1 MVIIVF
7 LNANSDSMLQAKELR
22 FGNKVF
28 NKKGEVITVQQILSH
43 TIVYDTAINVS
54 RRHLSK
60 VSGFYNA
67 PSYTTEVLEVVKE
80 AEMQE
85 IEPIALTPKVLES
98 CGFRNFV
105 RDEWILTYGNT
116 HTDFTLSEGGLRL
129 RHSTTARVSM
139 KYLHQLQNFF
149 YAMAGEELDVNL

>member
-7 LNANSDSMLQAKELR
+7 LHANSDSMLHAKELR

-28 NKKGEVITVQQILSH
+28 NKKGEVITVQQIHSH
-43 TIVYDTAINVS
+43 SIVYDTAINVS
-54 RRHLSK
+54 RRHLSRA
-60 VSGFYNA
+60 SGFYDVA
-67 PSYTTEVLEVVKE
+67 YTTEVLEVVKE
-80 AEMQE
+80 AAMQE
-85 IEPIALTPKVLES
+85 IEPISLTPKVLES

-116 HTDFTLSEGGLRL
+116 HTDFEFREDGLRL
-129 RHSTTARVSM
+129 RHNTTARVPI

-149 YAMAGEELDVNL
+149 YAIAGEELEVNL

>member
-1 MVIIVF
+1 
-7 LNANSDSMLQAKELR
+7 MLHAKELR
-22 FGNKVF
+22 FGNKVC
-28 NKKGEVITVQQILSH
+28 NKKGDVITVQQILSH
-43 TIVYDTAINVS
+43 SIVYDTAINVS

-67 PSYTTEVLEVVKE
+67 SYTTEVMEVVKE
-80 AEMQE
+80 AEMEE
-85 IEPIALTPKVLES
+85 IEPISLTPKVLES

-116 HTDFTLSEGGLRL
+116 HTDFEFREDGLRL
-129 RHSTTARVSM
+129 RHNTTSRVPI

-149 YAMAGEELDVNL
+149 YAMAGEELEVNI

>member
-1 MVIIVF
+1 
-7 LNANSDSMLQAKELR
+7 MLQAKELR
-22 FGNKVF
+22 YGNKVF
-28 NKKGEVITVQQILSH
+28 NKRGEVITVQQILSH

-60 VSGFYNA
+60 VSGFYDVA
-67 PSYTTEVLEVVKE
+67 YTTEVLEVVKE

-85 IEPIALTPKVLES
+85 IEPIRLTPKVLES

-116 HTDFTLSEGGLRL
+116 HTDFEFREDGLRL
-129 RHSTTARVSM
+129 RHNTTSRVAI

>member
-1 MVIIVF
+1 
-7 LNANSDSMLQAKELR
+7 MLHAKELR

-28 NKKGEVITVQQILSH
+28 NKRGEVITVQQIHSSS
-43 TIVYDTAINVS
+43 IVYDTAINVS

-67 PSYTTEVLEVVKE
+67 SYTTEVLEVVKE

-85 IEPIALTPKVLES
+85 IEPIKLTPKVLES

-116 HTDFTLSEGGLRL
+116 HTDFELREDGLRL
-129 RHSTTARVSM
+129 RHATPSRVSI

-149 YAMAGEELDVNL
+149 YAIAGEELDVNL

>member
-1 MVIIVF
+1 
-7 LNANSDSMLQAKELR
+7 MLHAKELR

-43 TIVYDTAINVS
+43 SIVYDTAINVS

-60 VSGFYNA
+60 VSGFYSA
-67 PSYTTEVLEVVKE
+67 AYTTEVLEVVKE

-85 IEPIALTPKVLES
+85 IEPITLTPKVLES

-116 HTDFTLSEGGLRL
+116 HTDFEFREDGLRL
-129 RHSTTARVSM
+129 RHNTTSRVPI

-149 YAMAGEELDVNL
+149 FAMAGEELEVNI